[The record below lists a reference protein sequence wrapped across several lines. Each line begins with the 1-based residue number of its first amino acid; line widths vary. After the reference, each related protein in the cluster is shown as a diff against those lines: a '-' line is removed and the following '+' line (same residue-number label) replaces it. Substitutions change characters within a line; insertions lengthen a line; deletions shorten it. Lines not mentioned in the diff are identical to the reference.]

1 MDSAKKILILNQ
13 NDKKIKL
20 IQRKDMFCVSLDTI
34 LLSNFI
40 KIKPSTKVIIDF
52 GTNNAAIPII
62 LATKFQGKIIG
73 VEIQK
78 AAVDIAL
85 ENVKLN
91 DLEKRITIIHED
103 IKIYAQKEKEKVD
116 LIVCNP
122 PFFPLWNKS
131 KVKTQPLKIPARHEV
146 YINLKEI
153 IASASRLLKDKGRLV
168 IINSVERMNETLL
181 LLKKYQITPKKL
193 QIVYPKIN
201 QAANVF
207 LIEAGFL
214 AKEGMIVLPP
224 LICHNKNNT
233 YVDEIAKWYKTV

>member
-1 MDSAKKILILNQ
+1 MESTKKILILNQ
-13 NDKKIKL
+13 DDKKIKL

-40 KIKPSTKVIIDF
+40 KIKPSTKTIIDF
-52 GTNNAAIPII
+52 GTNNAVIPII
-62 LATKFQGKIIG
+62 LAAKFQGKVIG
-73 VEIQK
+73 IEIQEP
-78 AAVDIAL
+78 AFELAL
-85 ENVKLN
+85 ENIKLN
-91 DLEKRITIIHED
+91 NLEKRIVIVHED
-103 IKIYAQKEKEKVD
+103 IKIYAQREKEKVD

-122 PFFPLWNKS
+122 PFFLLWDKS
-131 KVKTQPLKIPARHEV
+131 KVKAQPLKIAARHEV
-146 YINLKEI
+146 YINLEEI
-153 IASASRLLKDKGRLV
+153 IASASKLLKDKGRLV
-168 IINSVERMNETLL
+168 MINSVERINETLL

-224 LICHNKNNT
+224 LICHNENNT
-233 YVDEIAKWYKTV
+233 YIDEIAKWYK

>member
-1 MDSAKKILILNQ
+1 MDSTKKILILNQ
-13 NDKKIKL
+13 DNKKIKL
-20 IQRKDMFCVSLDTI
+20 FQRKDMFCVSLDTI

-62 LATKFQGKIIG
+62 LAAKFQGKIIG
-73 VEIQK
+73 IEIQK

-91 DLEKRITIIHED
+91 DLENRITIIHED
-103 IKIYAQKEKEKVD
+103 IKIYAQKTKEKVE

-122 PFFPLWNKS
+122 PFFPISKKS

-146 YINLKEI
+146 YINLEEI
-153 IASASRLLKDKGRLV
+153 IASASKLLKDKGRLV
-168 IINSVERMNETLL
+168 IVNSVERINETLL

-233 YVDEIAKWYKTV
+233 YVDEIAKWYNTV

>member
-1 MDSAKKILILNQ
+1 MKSTKKILILNQ
-13 NDKKIKL
+13 DDKKIKL

-40 KIKPSTKVIIDF
+40 KIKPSTKTIIDF
-52 GTNNAAIPII
+52 GTNNAVIPII
-62 LATKFQGKIIG
+62 LAAKFQGKVIG
-73 VEIQK
+73 IEIQEP
-78 AAVDIAL
+78 AVELAL
-85 ENVKLN
+85 ENIKLN
-91 DLEKRITIIHED
+91 NLEKRIVIVHED
-103 IKIYAQKEKEKVD
+103 IKIYAQREKEKVD

-122 PFFPLWNKS
+122 PFFPLWDKS
-131 KVKTQPLKIPARHEV
+131 KVKAQPLKIPARHEV
-146 YINLKEI
+146 YINLEEI
-153 IASASRLLKDKGRLV
+153 IASASKLLKDKGRLV
-168 IINSVERMNETLL
+168 MINSVERINETLL

-224 LICHNKNNT
+224 LICHNENNT
-233 YVDEIAKWYKTV
+233 YIDEIAKWYK

>member
-1 MDSAKKILILNQ
+1 MNNGKKILILNQ

-73 VEIQK
+73 IEIQK
-78 AAVDIAL
+78 VAVDIAL

-91 DLEKRITIIHED
+91 DLENRITVIHED
-103 IKIYAQKEKEKVD
+103 IKVYAQKEKVD

-122 PFFPLWNKS
+122 PFFPLLDKS

-146 YINLKEI
+146 YINLEEI

-201 QAANVF
+201 HAANVF

-224 LICHNKNNT
+224 LICHNKDNT
-233 YVDEIAKWYKTV
+233 YVDEIAKWYKTDGV